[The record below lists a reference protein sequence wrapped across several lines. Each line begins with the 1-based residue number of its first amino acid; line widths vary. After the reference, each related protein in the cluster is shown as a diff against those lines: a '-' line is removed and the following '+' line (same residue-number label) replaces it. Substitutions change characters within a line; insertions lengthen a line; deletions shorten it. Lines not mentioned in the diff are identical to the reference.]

1 MSTRSLIA
9 TTFGS
14 GYRAIYCHY
23 DGYPEGVGAT
33 LLEHYNDAERARDL
47 VALGDISSL
56 HPKLMPDAGAEHS
69 FDSPAKDVTVA
80 YGRDR
85 GETGT
90 EAAEVHDL
98 AQLRG
103 VAKDCG
109 AEWLYVWDGA
119 GWLCAKGG
127 VSAFGMPANKAP
139 GELRPIKA
147 FLASKGA
154 S

>member
-1 MSTRSLIA
+1 MSTRSMIA

-14 GYRAIYCHY
+14 GYRAIYCHS

-33 LLEHYNDAERARDL
+33 LLAHYNDAERASAL

-56 HPKLMPDAGAEHS
+56 GPRLMPDAGTEHS
-69 FDSPAKDVTVA
+69 YDDPADGVTVA

-85 GETGT
+85 GEIG
-90 EAAEVHDL
+90 AGASDVQDL

-103 VAKDCG
+103 LAMDCG
-109 AEWLYVWDGA
+109 AEWLYVWDGT
-119 GWLCAKGG
+119 GWLCAKGTL
-127 VSAFGMPANKAP
+127 SAFGLPAYRAP
-139 GELRPIKA
+139 GELRPIST
-147 FLASKGA
+147 FLVTKGD